1 VIAVDTLLRQRQTD
15 GRPVRMGLVGAG
27 FMAKGLVNQVVNST
41 PGVQLTVVCNRTPAK
56 AHAIVT
62 EAGATPVAAE
72 SAADVDRIAAAGDV
86 AVTDDIALVAG
97 SDAVDVVVDA
107 TGAVAFGADLALAV
121 IAGGKHLVLL
131 NAEVDAT
138 LGPLLATKADAAGV
152 VYSGA
157 DGDQPAVQM
166 NLIRFVRQIGLRPLV
181 AGNIKGLQDPYRN
194 PTTQEGFAKRW
205 GQDPWMV
212 TSFADGTKVS
222 VEEALVAN
230 AAGFSVHRRG
240 MLGRDHHGHVDELT
254 GMYDVEELRAL
265 GGAVDYVVGARPGPG
280 IYVLGEHD
288 DPKQR
293 HYLELYKLGTGP
305 LYSFYT
311 PYHLCHFEVPTTVA
325 RVALLGDP
333 AIRPMGAPQVD
344 VVTMAKTDLPAGT
357 VLDRPG
363 GYHYYGEAERADVT
377 HRDRL
382 LPLGLAEGCTLLRDV
397 VKDEVLSYAD
407 VAVPEG
413 RLVDRLR
420 AEQDERFFGA
430 PASSEVGSAA
440 VPAR

>member
-1 VIAVDTLLRQRQTD
+1 MIAVDTLLRGRQTE
-15 GRPVRMGLVGAG
+15 GRPVRLGLVGAG
-27 FMAKGLVNQVVNST
+27 FMARGLINQVVNST
-41 PGVQLTVVCNRTPAK
+41 PGMQLTVVCNRTPAK
-56 AHAIVT
+56 AHAAVT
-62 EAGATPVAAE
+62 DAGATPAAAE
-72 SAADVDRIAAAGDV
+72 SLRDVERIAGSGAV

-97 SDAVDVVVDA
+97 CDAVDVVVDA
-107 TGAVAFGADLALAV
+107 TGAVAFGAELALAC

-138 LGPLLATKADAAGV
+138 LGPLLATRADAAGV

-230 AAGFSVHRRG
+230 AAGFSVHQRG
-240 MLGRDHHGHVDELT
+240 MLGRDHSGHVDELT

-265 GGAVDYVVGARPGPG
+265 GGAVDYVVGSRPGPG
-280 IYVLGEHD
+280 VYVMAEHD

-333 AIRPMGAPQVD
+333 AIRPLGGPKVD
-344 VVTMAKTDLPAGT
+344 VVPLAKTDLAAGT
-357 VLDRPG
+357 VLDAPG
-363 GYHYYGEAERADVT
+363 GYHYYGEAERAEVT
-377 HRDRL
+377 HAERL
-382 LPLGLAEGCTLLRDV
+382 LPLGLAEGCRLVRDLPKDAVLTYDDV
-397 VKDEVLSYAD
+397 V
-407 VAVPEG
+407 VPEG

-420 AEQDERFFGA
+420 AEQDQMFF
-430 PASSEVGSAA
+430 GSAA
-440 VPAR
+440 ALRTGVTAGG